1 VKPGEI
7 FTRHRTVELGAISA
21 HVAEAGEGVPIVLL
35 HGNPDSHAVWSGVVE
50 QLAGSHHCIAPDLPG
65 FGDTRA
71 PDFDCAIEHQ
81 GAFVGDLL
89 DALALDRVHLVV
101 HDIGAVFGLTFATHH
116 PERLRS
122 ITIFNNSFFPHHF
135 WARVWQTRGLGELA
149 MAVANRPLFV
159 GQMRRGSPRMPRE
172 YAEHAYAVFGRS
184 TRKMALRWYR
194 VMRREIPGWDAR
206 FVEATARMPKQVI
219 WGDLDP
225 FIPRAM
231 ADRYGAPVRHVEDCG
246 HWVMVEEPALA
257 AAAIAELLR

>member
-1 VKPGEI
+1 VRPGEI

-21 HVAEAGEGVPIVLL
+21 HVAEAGQGTPVLLL

-50 QLAGSHHCIAPDLPG
+50 QLAGYRCIAPDLPG
-65 FGDTRA
+65 FGDSRA

-172 YAEHAYAVFGRS
+172 YAEHAYAAFGRS

-206 FVEATARMPKQVI
+206 FVEATARTPKQVI
-219 WGDLDP
+219 WGDIDP
-225 FIPRAM
+225 FIPLAM
-231 ADRYGAPVRHVEDCG
+231 ADRYGAPVRHVTDCG

-257 AAAIAELLR
+257 GAAIGELLR